1 MAIREQLIR
10 MTPARFVALLLTTIF
25 VAESGIMLVLPVIVS
40 TTHASSSVAAGV
52 DAFLLVVVL
61 APGLWWM
68 IIRPLQ
74 GGIVSEQQRAAA
86 IMHGAFHGIITID
99 EAGSVESVNPAA
111 ERLFGY
117 REEELLGR
125 PLTLLMPERYRERHL
140 TALDLAR
147 STAAPPHQARRII
160 EVEGL
165 RKDGSELQ
173 VELSLTAWQSAGARK
188 YAGFVRDIT
197 ARKQAESA
205 LRDSEQRY
213 RAVAEQ
219 LRETS
224 EYLENLFD
232 SANAPIIVWNP
243 ALRITRFNRACERLT
258 GYAASEAVG
267 LELRMLF
274 PAENREDSLS
284 KIVHA
289 LGGEELESPEIPI
302 LRKDGEIRIALW
314 NSANIRSGDGTAVAT
329 IAQGK
334 DITLRRQVEV
344 ALRESEEKFR
354 SLFES
359 SRDAIVTLEPPSWRF
374 TSGNP
379 AAVKIFGVKN
389 EEELVSYGPD
399 DLSPGRQPD
408 GRASAEKAR
417 QMIEAAVRGGS
428 QFFEWTHQRI
438 DGGEF
443 AADVLL
449 NRIERGRTVMLQAT
463 VRDISE
469 RKQAEQMKAD
479 FVSFATHQLRTPLS
493 GIRWLLELAEQ
504 GEGLPE
510 EVASLV
516 VDARL
521 SAERLIRLVNDL
533 LAVSRIEGGQLAVE
547 PQPVDLSAMTTGV
560 VNELMPLVREKNQ
573 QFSLP
578 DGVPAPRVYADPKL
592 VREVVLNL
600 LSNAIK
606 YTPNDGS
613 ITVSMKADGDTVQW
627 AVRDTGIGVP
637 VAAERRLFEK
647 FYRAE
652 NATVINTEGTGLGLY
667 LVRLVLERLGGRVW
681 CESEEGRGSTFTFT
695 LPIAREG
702 AASEGP

>member
-1 MAIREQLIR
+1 MGTVLVVDDIAGNCRLLKSLLAPDGHVIRTAGDGDEAVRAVRDAPPDLVLMDVMMPTLDGFEACRAIKQDPASRLIPVVLVTALNDAASRIRGIEAGADDFISKPFNVPELRARVRSLLRIKRYIDDLDSAETVIAEKAKHLQEKEQL
-10 MTPARFVALLLTTIF
+10 V
-25 VAESGIMLVLPVIVS
+25 
-40 TTHASSSVAAGV
+40 
-52 DAFLLVVVL
+52 
-61 APGLWWM
+61 
-68 IIRPLQ
+68 
-74 GGIVSEQQRAAA
+74 
-86 IMHGAFHGIITID
+86 
-99 EAGSVESVNPAA
+99 
-111 ERLFGY
+111 
-117 REEELLGR
+117 
-125 PLTLLMPERYRERHL
+125 
-140 TALDLAR
+140 
-147 STAAPPHQARRII
+147 
-160 EVEGL
+160 
-165 RKDGSELQ
+165 
-173 VELSLTAWQSAGARK
+173 
-188 YAGFVRDIT
+188 
-197 ARKQAESA
+197 
-205 LRDSEQRY
+205 
-213 RAVAEQ
+213 EQ
-219 LRETS
+219 LRETG

-243 ALRITRFNRACERLT
+243 ELRVTRFNRACERLT
-258 GYAASEAVG
+258 GYAASEVVG
-267 LELRMLF
+267 LKLRMLF
-274 PAENREDSLS
+274 PADSREESLS
-284 KIVHA
+284 RIVHA
-289 LGGEELESPEIPI
+289 SGGQDRESPEVPI
-302 LRKDGEIRIALW
+302 LRKDGKIRIALW
-314 NSANIRSGDGTAVAT
+314 NSANIRAGDGTAVIAT
-329 IAQGK
+329 IAQGQ
-334 DITLRRQVEV
+334 D
-344 ALRESEEKFR
+344 
-354 SLFES
+354 
-359 SRDAIVTLEPPSWRF
+359 VT
-374 TSGNP
+374 
-379 AAVKIFGVKN
+379 
-389 EEELVSYGPD
+389 
-399 DLSPGRQPD
+399 
-408 GRASAEKAR
+408 
-417 QMIEAAVRGGS
+417 
-428 QFFEWTHQRI
+428 
-438 DGGEF
+438 
-443 AADVLL
+443 
-449 NRIERGRTVMLQAT
+449 
-463 VRDISE
+463 E